1 MDQNQTVDNDLQK
14 AIDNI
19 TNTTNADPVFSDP
32 IAAPSTISEE
42 YVEELNNPVEPISEP
57 TAVQNQDPIAPFEP
71 INIPELNTQEGSN
84 PSTIQETPTAPETPN
99 LNTAT
104 LNSTETIAQPPQ
116 EPAPIPETIA
126 PQLSPE
132 TAPITPESTTVASS
146 APITAPESTPNATSN
161 LSPSLNARQI
171 KESALRD
178 LVPLLDRI
186 NITPS
191 QKFNICRNVFKDLRD
206 YTVLD
211 QAYRAASGIP
221 DDTERAEALLFLVEA
236 IDKM

>member
-32 IAAPSTISEE
+32 VAAPSSVPEG
-42 YVEELNNPVEPISEP
+42 YVEELSNPIGPLSEPI
-57 TAVQNQDPIAPFEP
+57 ADQNQDPIAPFEP
-71 INIPELNTQEGSN
+71 INVPELSTSAEPI
-84 PSTIQETPTAPETPN
+84 PSTPSEAPASPATQDLNTTTLTPGTITQPSQETTQIPAPETTPM
-99 LNTAT
+99 T
-104 LNSTETIAQPPQ
+104 P
-116 EPAPIPETIA
+116 EPATSI
-126 PQLSPE
+126 SP
-132 TAPITPESTTVASS
+132 TSTTVTPESIQNIA
-146 APITAPESTPNATSN
+146 N
-161 LSPSLNARQI
+161 SPSSNLNARQI

-178 LVPLLDRI
+178 LVPLLGRI

-191 QKFNICRNVFKDLRD
+191 QKFNICRNVFEDLRD

-211 QAYRAASGIP
+211 QAYRAASEIP
-221 DDTERAEALLFLVEA
+221 DDTERAEALLFLVES